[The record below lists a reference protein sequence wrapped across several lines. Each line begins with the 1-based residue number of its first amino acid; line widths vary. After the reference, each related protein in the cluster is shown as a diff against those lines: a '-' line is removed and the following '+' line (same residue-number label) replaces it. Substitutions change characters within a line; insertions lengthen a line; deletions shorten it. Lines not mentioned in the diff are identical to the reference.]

1 MELPKLEKF
10 NAFETENADIWVQ
23 RYELMCE
30 FSKWDEVQATRA
42 FTCFI
47 DNYALA
53 WYMLL
58 DAEDRNSKDKL
69 FRKFKERFGRKSI
82 EKVGLWKDAADLK
95 QKQNETVSQFISRI
109 ERLCFLSGQTV
120 MMEQFIL
127 RGLRPEFVVP
137 FVTAT
142 GLKQNFSVSEAIDA
156 ALLADITMQIVSKPE
171 PVEITSAIKDNHT
184 PQNQPR
190 SDGKCDT
197 YCHNYEHFENA
208 HLNVPPVNVLN
219 HVNRQQKRPQIKG
232 FRKTNSIFYPSSAK
246 SNPSH
251 HLNKVRQSRN
261 KQSKQNI
268 VNLFANTRCSR
279 ADCKINV
286 RIGSSVIHT
295 LVDTGAAVS
304 VINTKTYQ
312 SLQVDKLYP
321 VDKSDLLG
329 VRGVNDHFIRV
340 LGKVTLP
347 VEIGKLTLFHD
358 FYILDDVNMPLIL
371 GRDFMHDQKAEIS
384 FPKQVLSLQNGM
396 TEVSLS
402 QGQDRDRTHNFVR
415 ALSDVTFQPRERVIF
430 PVKIDNFSE
439 NTSGIIE
446 PNFSLAGKHNIMGA
460 RCLIQTH
467 NNNSVFEILNPTNA
481 VITLKQNTIV
491 GNFVKI
497 QDDKVFGELKQNFE
511 FINSIRT
518 GEALNLNNNYIKI
531 ATEMGIDLT
540 KSDLSETQK
549 YQLLTLLGQYRQAF
563 AKDITELGCTKI
575 GKHIIDTGDAN
586 PVRQFPYRTTPKTKE
601 EINTHLDEME
611 EQGIIRKRMSPWSS
625 PILLVAEPNGEKRVC
640 VDYRK
645 LNRLT
650 KIYTQ
655 SLPNLSDVLDTL
667 GEKQAQT
674 YSVCDMRQGFW
685 QLELDEQSKEKTAF
699 MTHRGQY
706 EFNRLP
712 YGLANSPATFNMIMN
727 EVIRDLNWK
736 SALVY
741 VDDILIYSKNFEEH
755 LCHLAALFDKLIEAN
770 LKLKPSKCQFACK
783 EVQYL
788 GHIITKEGI
797 AVDPEKTTSVHSFA
811 APKNVKE
818 VRMFLGLC
826 NYYRK
831 FIHNYSKI
839 TSPLNQLLHKDQQFK
854 WTDECQRS
862 LEILKTKLTSA
873 PILVFPD
880 FNKEFILHTD
890 ASGTAIGYVLGQHDK
905 DKKPELLRMADVCYE
920 NQNKDGTLKTEN
932 ASH

>member
-10 NAFETENADIWVQ
+10 NAFETENADTWIQ

-109 ERLCFLSGQTV
+109 ERLCFLAGQTV

-142 GLKQNFSVSEAIDA
+142 GLKQ
-156 ALLADITMQIVSKPE
+156 K
-171 PVEITSAIKDNHT
+171 
-184 PQNQPR
+184 
-190 SDGKCDT
+190 
-197 YCHNYEHFENA
+197 
-208 HLNVPPVNVLN
+208 
-219 HVNRQQKRPQIKG
+219 
-232 FRKTNSIFYPSSAK
+232 
-246 SNPSH
+246 
-251 HLNKVRQSRN
+251 
-261 KQSKQNI
+261 
-268 VNLFANTRCSR
+268 LFRCSR

-329 VRGVNDHFIRV
+329 VRGVNDNFIRV

-460 RCLIQTH
+460 RYLIQTH

-497 QDDKVFGELKQNFE
+497 QDDKIFGELKENFE

-575 GKHIIDTGDAN
+575 GKHIIDTGDAKSSQTISV
-586 PVRQFPYRTTPKTKE
+586 PDYPKDKGRNKHTFGRNGGTRHYSE
-601 EINTHLDEME
+601 EHVTMEQPHLVSSKAQRRE
-611 EQGIIRKRMSPWSS
+611 E
-625 PILLVAEPNGEKRVC
+625 N
-640 VDYRK
+640 
-645 LNRLT
+645 
-650 KIYTQ
+650 
-655 SLPNLSDVLDTL
+655 VLDTL

-736 SALVY
+736 SA
-741 VDDILIYSKNFEEH
+741 
-755 LCHLAALFDKLIEAN
+755 
-770 LKLKPSKCQFACK
+770 
-783 EVQYL
+783 
-788 GHIITKEGI
+788 
-797 AVDPEKTTSVHSFA
+797 
-811 APKNVKE
+811 
-818 VRMFLGLC
+818 
-826 NYYRK
+826 
-831 FIHNYSKI
+831 
-839 TSPLNQLLHKDQQFK
+839 
-854 WTDECQRS
+854 
-862 LEILKTKLTSA
+862 
-873 PILVFPD
+873 
-880 FNKEFILHTD
+880 
-890 ASGTAIGYVLGQHDK
+890 
-905 DKKPELLRMADVCYE
+905 
-920 NQNKDGTLKTEN
+920 
-932 ASH
+932 

>member
-1 MELPKLEKF
+1 MAVDAGGPRKEFFRLMLQEIKKKYFDNGFRDLRANVYVSIGKLFALSILQNGKVPQFMDTETLDKIFGDEPLNLEENGCICSLREGLDTLGIVEAVRNLPTLRHIFSNNSPRLTVKKLIQLLKPEFSERGSNRLSLEKNVYSSFMRYIRKFQAQYTKIEKMELPKLEKF

-171 PVEITSAIKDNHT
+171 PVEITSAIKDNPT

-190 SDGKCDT
+190 SD
-197 YCHNYEHFENA
+197 
-208 HLNVPPVNVLN
+208 
-219 HVNRQQKRPQIKG
+219 
-232 FRKTNSIFYPSSAK
+232 
-246 SNPSH
+246 
-251 HLNKVRQSRN
+251 
-261 KQSKQNI
+261 
-268 VNLFANTRCSR
+268 
-279 ADCKINV
+279 
-286 RIGSSVIHT
+286 
-295 LVDTGAAVS
+295 
-304 VINTKTYQ
+304 
-312 SLQVDKLYP
+312 
-321 VDKSDLLG
+321 
-329 VRGVNDHFIRV
+329 
-340 LGKVTLP
+340 
-347 VEIGKLTLFHD
+347 
-358 FYILDDVNMPLIL
+358 
-371 GRDFMHDQKAEIS
+371 
-384 FPKQVLSLQNGM
+384 
-396 TEVSLS
+396 
-402 QGQDRDRTHNFVR
+402 
-415 ALSDVTFQPRERVIF
+415 
-430 PVKIDNFSE
+430 
-439 NTSGIIE
+439 
-446 PNFSLAGKHNIMGA
+446 
-460 RCLIQTH
+460 
-467 NNNSVFEILNPTNA
+467 
-481 VITLKQNTIV
+481 V
-491 GNFVKI
+491 GNFIKI
-497 QDDKVFGELKQNFE
+497 QDDKIFGELKEHFE
-511 FINSIRT
+511 FIDSIKT
-518 GEALNLNNNYIKI
+518 GEALNSNNNYIKI
-531 ATEMGIDLT
+531 ATEMGIDLS

-575 GKHIIDTGDAN
+575 GKHIINTGDAN

-611 EQGIIRKRMSPWSS
+611 EQGIIRRSMSPWSS
-625 PILLVAEPNGEKRVC
+625 PILLVAKPNGEKRVC

-755 LCHLAALFDKLIEAN
+755 LCHLAPLFDKLIEAN

-797 AVDPEKTTSVHSFA
+797 AVDPEKTASVQSFA

-862 LEILKTKLTSA
+862 LETLKTKLTSA

-890 ASGTAIGYVLGQHDK
+890 SSGTAIGYVLGQHDK
-905 DKKPELLRMADVCYE
+905 DKKLRVIAFIEWLLSGFALNCTIGFIELSCSSKIL
-920 NQNKDGTLKTEN
+920 TELPVT
-932 ASH
+932 

>member
-10 NAFETENADIWVQ
+10 NAFETENADTWIQ

-53 WYMLL
+53 WSVL
-58 DAEDRNSKDKL
+58 K
-69 FRKFKERFGRKSI
+69 KSI

-109 ERLCFLSGQTV
+109 ERLCFLAGQTV

-171 PVEITSAIKDNHT
+171 PVEITSAIKDNPT

-208 HLNVPPVNVLN
+208 HFYVPPVNVLN
-219 HVNRQQKRPQIKG
+219 HINRQQKRPQNKRLQKNK
-232 FRKTNSIFYPSSAK
+232 FNFYPSSAK

-251 HLNKVRQSRN
+251 NSNKVRQSRN
-261 KQSKQNI
+261 RQSKQNI
-268 VNLFANTRCSR
+268 VNLFANTGCSR

-286 RIGSSVIHT
+286 RISSSVIHT

-304 VINTKTYQ
+304 VINTNTYKA
-312 SLQVDKLYP
+312 LQVDKPYP
-321 VDKSDLLG
+321 IDKSDLLG
-329 VRGVNDHFIRV
+329 VRGVNDNFIRV

-497 QDDKVFGELKQNFE
+497 QDDKIFGELKEDFE

-531 ATEMGIDLT
+531 ATEMR
-540 KSDLSETQK
+540 
-549 YQLLTLLGQYRQAF
+549 QYRQAF

-611 EQGIIRKRMSPWSS
+611 EQGIIRKSMSPWSS
-625 PILLVAEPNGEKRVC
+625 PILLEAEPNGEKRVC

-667 GEKQAQT
+667 EEKQAQT

-699 MTHRGQY
+699 YDASRSVRVQPTSIW
-706 EFNRLP
+706 L
-712 YGLANSPATFNMIMN
+712 
-727 EVIRDLNWK
+727 
-736 SALVY
+736 
-741 VDDILIYSKNFEEH
+741 SK
-755 LCHLAALFDKLIEAN
+755 
-770 LKLKPSKCQFACK
+770 FACN
-783 EVQYL
+783 L
-788 GHIITKEGI
+788 
-797 AVDPEKTTSVHSFA
+797 
-811 APKNVKE
+811 
-818 VRMFLGLC
+818 
-826 NYYRK
+826 
-831 FIHNYSKI
+831 
-839 TSPLNQLLHKDQQFK
+839 
-854 WTDECQRS
+854 
-862 LEILKTKLTSA
+862 
-873 PILVFPD
+873 
-880 FNKEFILHTD
+880 
-890 ASGTAIGYVLGQHDK
+890 QHDH
-905 DKKPELLRMADVCYE
+905 E
-920 NQNKDGTLKTEN
+920 
-932 ASH
+932 

>member
-58 DAEDRNSKDKL
+58 DAEDQNSKDKL

-82 EKVGLWKDAADLK
+82 EKVGLWKDAADLN

-109 ERLCFLSGQTV
+109 ERLCFLAGQTV

-137 FVTAT
+137 FVTGT

-156 ALLADITMQIVSKPE
+156 ALLADIIMQIVLKPE
-171 PVEITSAIKDNHT
+171 PVEITSAIKDNPT
-184 PQNQPR
+184 SQNQPR
-190 SDGKCDT
+190 SDG
-197 YCHNYEHFENA
+197 
-208 HLNVPPVNVLN
+208 
-219 HVNRQQKRPQIKG
+219 
-232 FRKTNSIFYPSSAK
+232 
-246 SNPSH
+246 
-251 HLNKVRQSRN
+251 
-261 KQSKQNI
+261 
-268 VNLFANTRCSR
+268 CSR

-329 VRGVNDHFIRV
+329 VRGVNDNFIRV

-358 FYILDDVNMPLIL
+358 FYILDDVNMSLIL

-402 QGQDRDRTHNFVR
+402 
-415 ALSDVTFQPRERVIF
+415 
-430 PVKIDNFSE
+430 
-439 NTSGIIE
+439 
-446 PNFSLAGKHNIMGA
+446 
-460 RCLIQTH
+460 
-467 NNNSVFEILNPTNA
+467 
-481 VITLKQNTIV
+481 
-491 GNFVKI
+491 
-497 QDDKVFGELKQNFE
+497 
-511 FINSIRT
+511 
-518 GEALNLNNNYIKI
+518 
-531 ATEMGIDLT
+531 
-540 KSDLSETQK
+540 
-549 YQLLTLLGQYRQAF
+549 
-563 AKDITELGCTKI
+563 
-575 GKHIIDTGDAN
+575 DAN

-611 EQGIIRKRMSPWSS
+611 EQGIIRKSMSPWSS
-625 PILLVAEPNGEKRVC
+625 PILLVAKPNGEKRVC

-674 YSVCDMRQGFW
+674 YSVWDMRQGFW

-797 AVDPEKTTSVHSFA
+797 AVDPEKRHLYI
-811 APKNVKE
+811 P
-818 VRMFLGLC
+818 LQH
-826 NYYRK
+826 RK
-831 FIHNYSKI
+831 
-839 TSPLNQLLHKDQQFK
+839 
-854 WTDECQRS
+854 C
-862 LEILKTKLTSA
+862 
-873 PILVFPD
+873 
-880 FNKEFILHTD
+880 
-890 ASGTAIGYVLGQHDK
+890 
-905 DKKPELLRMADVCYE
+905 
-920 NQNKDGTLKTEN
+920 
-932 ASH
+932 